1 MDVESWRNSEK
12 TILKSKRNYAH
23 FDIRTDIS
31 KCWNYVSD
39 PQKVASHGFYPFIH
53 YAQDLSKYS
62 RKIGGMK
69 EKTRDICYAAH
80 LDRCIFQYYNFL
92 LNELYNQECVV
103 LGMSETSIAYRTNL
117 NKKNNIDF
125 AKKHL
130 PAFKKAGIVM

>member
-1 MDVESWRNSEK
+1 
-12 TILKSKRNYAH
+12 
-23 FDIRTDIS
+23 
-31 KCWNYVSD
+31 
-39 PQKVASHGFYPFIH
+39 
-53 YAQDLSKYS
+53 
-62 RKIGGMK
+62 MK

-103 LGMSETSIAYRTNL
+103 LGMSETPIAYRTNL

-130 PAFKKAGIVM
+130 TAFKKAGIVM